1 MNWCVLF
8 FEIFICIE
16 LVMIY
21 MVMTL
26 QMIIT
31 HTSFNTLCYS
41 SIPFTFKRYRFKHFD
56 CMSVE
61 ELKQY
66 PFIALVVTRLV

>member
-1 MNWCVLF
+1 
-8 FEIFICIE
+8 
-16 LVMIY
+16 

-41 SIPFTFKRYRFKHFD
+41 SYLSPLKDIVSNILIACD
-56 CMSVE
+56 MSLE